1 MQTSDP
7 PPIYHTLYTPPPSR
21 PSTGSPR
28 TEDEQALQGFTH
40 ALIQYTT
47 TFYAVRHS
55 IERCYQ
61 AIAVDAVEYEILQ
74 ADAVITYAQQSL
86 EHLTTL
92 QQHLPMFHRVVQS
105 RVNANQ
111 VFTLSPAIIQHAQQQ
126 LQAQG
131 LPPAIQQHLR
141 QEGIN
146 DTDLNAFQQHLAT
159 IPLDASIPDLDTM
172 FQAVQTA
179 FHQTENGL
187 KTVITTFT
195 QRKHKALARSLPEP
209 LPPRP
214 RCDACQ
220 GPLTWMN
227 PYQRWYCFTCNEYR

>member
-1 MQTSDP
+1 MQPPNP
-7 PPIYHTLYTPPPSR
+7 PPIYHTLYTPQPTQPP
-21 PSTGSPR
+21 TVLPR
-28 TEDEQALQGFTH
+28 TDDEQTLQAFTH
-40 ALIQYTT
+40 ALNQYTT
-47 TFYAVRHS
+47 TFHAVRRS

-61 AIAVDAVEYEILQ
+61 AIAADAVEYEALQ
-74 ADAVITYAQQSL
+74 ANAVITYAQQSL

-92 QQHLPMFHRVVQS
+92 QQHLPAFQRVVQS
-105 RVNANQ
+105 RVNTNQ
-111 VFTLSPAIIQHAQQQ
+111 ASTLSPAIIQHAQQQ
-126 LQAQG
+126 IQAQG
-131 LPPAIQQHLR
+131 LPHAIRQHLR

-146 DTDLNAFQQHLAT
+146 DTDLNAFQQHLTAT
-159 IPLDASIPDLDTM
+159 PLDASIPDLDTT

-179 FHQTENGL
+179 FHQTSDGL
-187 KTVITTFT
+187 KTMITMFT
-195 QRKHKALARSLPEP
+195 QRKRKALTRSLPEP